1 MPVYLLPTGSFFEHA
16 IFWAT
21 PVVRLFWRLEPEW
34 PVPTPWNRGV
44 ARVLEYLPWWWPLV
58 PMLLACLMVARVLT
72 DMVVHVIEMVYDRV
86 VVEVCYVPVVMDHVP
101 VSCHVASAA

>member
-16 IFWAT
+16 IYWAT

-34 PVPTPWNRGV
+34 PVPTPWDRGV

-58 PMLLACLMVARVLT
+58 PMLLACCLVASVLT
-72 DMVVHVIEMVYDRV
+72 EITIYVIEMAYDRV
-86 VVEVCYVPVVMDHVP
+86 AVEVCYVPVVTDHVL
-101 VSCHVASAA
+101 VSSQAAAAA